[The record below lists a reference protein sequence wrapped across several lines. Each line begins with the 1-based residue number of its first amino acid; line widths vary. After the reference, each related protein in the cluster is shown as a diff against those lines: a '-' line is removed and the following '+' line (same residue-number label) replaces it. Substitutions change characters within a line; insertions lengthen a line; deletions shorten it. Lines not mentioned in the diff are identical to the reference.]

1 MKTKQLLKYPPLAFV
16 TGLAVFA
23 ALWAI
28 PGTAHGEQ
36 LFASVSGTNQNGGG
50 SIFQYAPGGT
60 LTTFASGL
68 DEPRGLAFDSVGNL
82 FVATN
87 TGDSLGNSQGTI
99 FKFTPDGVMSTFAT
113 GFPANFFLNGMAT
126 DAAGN
131 VFVAALNP
139 IYPPSATTF
148 YKVPPGGTASPSPFG
163 SIPGLGIG
171 LAFDSAGNLYAV
183 DGFFQT
189 IYKFTPGGTQS
200 VFVGS
205 AAFTGITG
213 VQTFS
218 DAVTNST
225 TTLTSATANFT
236 AQDVGLTIVGTNIPV
251 GTTISTFT
259 NSTTVVLSA
268 AATGTGTGGTI
279 QITRSQGPAGLAF
292 DQFGNLFV
300 SNGGSAGNDAI
311 LKFTVNP
318 DGTEGT
324 ESVFATGLNNPRG
337 LAFDASGN
345 LFVAEFV
352 APGGNLTT
360 GDILE
365 FTPGGGAP
373 TVFASGIRKPTFL
386 AFTARAATPVGS
398 NVPVNIGTV
407 GSAVVALTFPQ
418 VTVAGTTTVTPI
430 DPSSAGTLPSGY
442 ELTGGNLA
450 FEITTTATYITPPP
464 IIIAFQVPSVDAATF
479 LQLRVLHNEGGTLVD
494 RTATDPFAP
503 NPTTQTIY
511 ASVLSLSPFVIAKFT
526 LKAQVQQPI
535 NVDGTSV
542 FSVKRGVVPVKFT
555 LTQDG
560 AATCALPPATIALT
574 RTAGGTT
581 GAIDESIYS
590 GSADTGSN
598 FRISSCQYVYNLS
611 SSALGVG
618 TYRVDIKINGQVV
631 GSAILQLK

>member
-1 MKTKQLLKYPPLAFV
+1 MKTNIRLIIV
-16 TGLAVFA
+16 TGLAVCA
-23 ALWAI
+23 ALWAM
-28 PGTAHGEQ
+28 PGTARGEQ

-87 TGDSLGNSQGTI
+87 TSDSLGNSQGTI

-126 DAAGN
+126 DTAGD
-131 VFVAALNP
+131 VFVMAIDENTPFPNNP
-139 IYPPSATTF
+139 STIYKIT
-148 YKVPPGGTASPSPFG
+148 PGGTVSTFG

-171 LAFDSAGNLYAV
+171 LAFDSAGNLYAA
-183 DGFFQT
+183 DGPDQT
-189 IYKFTPGGTQS
+189 VYKFTPGGTQS

-205 AAFTGITG
+205 AAFSS
-213 VQTFS
+213 V
-218 DAVTNST
+218 
-225 TTLTSATANFT
+225 
-236 AQDVGLTIVGTNIPV
+236 
-251 GTTISTFT
+251 
-259 NSTTVVLSA
+259 
-268 AATGTGTGGTI
+268 
-279 QITRSQGPAGLAF
+279 QGPAGLAF

-386 AFTARAATPVGS
+386 AFPPV
-398 NVPVNIGTV
+398 
-407 GSAVVALTFPQ
+407 
-418 VTVAGTTTVTPI
+418 
-430 DPSSAGTLPSGY
+430 
-442 ELTGGNLA
+442 
-450 FEITTTATYITPPP
+450 
-464 IIIAFQVPSVDAATF
+464 
-479 LQLRVLHNEGGTLVD
+479 
-494 RTATDPFAP
+494 
-503 NPTTQTIY
+503 
-511 ASVLSLSPFVIAKFT
+511 
-526 LKAQVQQPI
+526 AQVQQPI
-535 NVDGTSV
+535 NPDGSSV

-555 LTQDG
+555 LTQG
-560 AATCALPPATIALT
+560 GNPTCALPPATIALT
-574 RTAGGTT
+574 RTSGGTI
-581 GAIDESIYS
+581 GAIDENVYI
-590 GSADTGSN
+590 GPADTGSN
-598 FRISSCQYVYNLS
+598 FRIDSCQYVYNLS
-611 SSALGVG
+611 ASALGVG
-618 TYRVDIKINGQVV
+618 TYRIDIKINGLVV
-631 GSAILQLK
+631 GSAVFQLK

>member
-1 MKTKQLLKYPPLAFV
+1 M
-16 TGLAVFA
+16 
-23 ALWAI
+23 
-28 PGTAHGEQ
+28 PGTARGEQ

-68 DEPRGLAFDSVGNL
+68 DKPRGLAFDSVGNL

-87 TGDSLGNSQGTI
+87 TRDSLGNSQGTI

-139 IYPPSATTF
+139 IFPPSATTF
-148 YKVPPGGTASPSPFG
+148 YKITPGGTVSTFG

-183 DGFFQT
+183 DGFFPT

-205 AAFTGITG
+205 AAFTG

-300 SNGGSAGNDAI
+300 STGGSDGNDAI

-337 LAFDASGN
+337 LAFDGAGN
-345 LFVAEFV
+345 LFVAEF
-352 APGGNLTT
+352 AFTT
-360 GDILE
+360 IGDILE

-373 TVFASGIRKPTFL
+373 TVFASGIGKPTFL

-418 VTVAGTTTVTPI
+418 ITVAGTTTVTPI
-430 DPSSAGTLPSGY
+430 DPSFAGTLPSGF

-450 FEITTTATYITPPP
+450 FQITTTATYTTPPP

-479 LQLRVLHNEGGTLVD
+479 SQLRVLHNEGGALVD
-494 RTATDPFAP
+494 VTASDPAP

-511 ASVLSLSPFVIAKFT
+511 ASVSSLSPFVIAKFT

-535 NVDGTSV
+535 NADGTSA

-560 AATCALPPATIALT
+560 APTCALPPATIALT
-574 RTAGGTT
+574 RTAGGTI
-581 GAIDESIYS
+581 GAVNESTYVMPADS
-590 GSADTGSN
+590 GSS
-598 FRISSCQYVYNLS
+598 FRIDSCQYVYNLN
-611 SSALGVG
+611 AGGLGVG
-618 TYRVDIKINGQVV
+618 TYRVDIKISGQVA
-631 GSAILQLK
+631 GSGMFQLK